1 MICGYTFCHF
11 QPRSPALSVKMK
23 KTIQWPPFFAG
34 LGIAAVVVGMLHFLT
49 GIGFWPLF
57 AISTVAILVN
67 LAISTTDEVSPD
79 R

>member
-1 MICGYTFCHF
+1 
-11 QPRSPALSVKMK
+11 MK
-23 KTIQWPPFFAG
+23 KTIYWPTFFAG
-34 LGIAAVVVGMLHFLT
+34 LGIAAATVGLLSYVT

-67 LAISTTDEVSPD
+67 LAISTTDDASSD

>member
-1 MICGYTFCHF
+1 
-11 QPRSPALSVKMK
+11 MK
-23 KTIQWPPFFAG
+23 KSIQWSLFLGG
-34 LGIAAVVVGMLHFLT
+34 LGIAAVTVGLLHFLT

-67 LAISTTDEVSPD
+67 FAISTTDETSPD

>member
-1 MICGYTFCHF
+1 MN
-11 QPRSPALSVKMK
+11 K
-23 KTIQWPPFFAG
+23 KIHWPSFFAG
-34 LGIAAVVVGMLHFLT
+34 LGIAAVVVGLLHYFT

-67 LAISTTDEVSPD
+67 LAISTTDEISPD

>member
-1 MICGYTFCHF
+1 
-11 QPRSPALSVKMK
+11 MK
-23 KTIQWPPFFAG
+23 KNIQWSLFLGG
-34 LGIAAVVVGMLHFLT
+34 LGIAAATVGLLHFLT

-67 LAISTTDEVSPD
+67 FAISTTDETSPD